1 MLDHPLS
8 NDSNKVRV
16 CPQIESEVSGEQ
28 SRLGYDVNAA
38 AISTRVFTR
47 NNPQDKFQLF
57 VLVFLAHGQ
66 NLLDES
72 CDAFGSMKTP
82 TFRRHES
89 SESSLISKN
98 ILREG
103 LPCAITSIQC
113 TFRG

>member
-28 SRLGYDVNAA
+28 RRLGYDMNAA

-47 NNPQDKFQLF
+47 NNPQDKLQLF
-57 VLVFLAHGQ
+57 VVFLAHGQ

-82 TFRRHES
+82 TVRRHG
-89 SESSLISKN
+89 
-98 ILREG
+98 ILGVVRVVSDFQKH
-103 LPCAITSIQC
+103 LA
-113 TFRG
+113 RGIAVRDNQHPVYI